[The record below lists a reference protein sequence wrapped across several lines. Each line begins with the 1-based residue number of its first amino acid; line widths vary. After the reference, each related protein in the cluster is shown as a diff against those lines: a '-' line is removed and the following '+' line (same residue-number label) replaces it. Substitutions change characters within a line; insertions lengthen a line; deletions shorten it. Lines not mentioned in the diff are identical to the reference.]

1 MAVITWTAFKV
12 VGATFTQ
19 LNDLQS
25 INFTVNRANV
35 QDPFRASYFEL
46 SGRNP
51 STLPTLAVGDSIMVK
66 ATYAGTDYYQSS
78 NKVADLQ
85 IDYGFISNLDRWSL
99 TLENSLANAGRTV
112 TTVSWP
118 AGYTTWQA
126 ADALCT
132 AASITLNST
141 GLATRASSFV
151 SAQTLTNANVLQTL
165 QTLIQT
171 EQGII
176 YGQESTNI
184 QWLGRAELDEAI
196 PIAEFNDGTLAATPY
211 VTQLKF
217 DNIQFAGI
225 ADNFAT
231 KVVIE
236 PDGLA
241 SQSSGTGTRIFT
253 LSSYDQT
260 TSQAA
265 DLAGF
270 VKSTLDQSDD
280 VPYTVGATLSE
291 QNNFTLLA
299 LVAGSDIGGFVNVVL
314 RGVRYQAVV
323 NGATVSA
330 DPSDTRVLLN
340 LISAS
345 VYNFFRLNSAV
356 YGILDTSKL
365 GF

>member
-1 MAVITWTAFKV
+1 MAVITWQAFKV
-12 VGATFTQ
+12 VGATFTL

-35 QDPFRASYFEL
+35 QDPFRSGVYQL

-51 STLPTLAVGDSIMVK
+51 STLPTLAVGDRIVVK
-66 ATYAGTDYYQSS
+66 ATDDLLNDRYLADTRL
-78 NKVADLQ
+78 ADLQ
-85 IDYGFISNLDRWSL
+85 INYGFTSNLDRWSL
-99 TLENSLANAGRTV
+99 TLEDSLANAGRTV
-112 TTVSWP
+112 ATVSWP
-118 AGYTTWQA
+118 AGYTTFEA
-126 ADALCT
+126 AEDLCT
-132 AASITLNST
+132 AAGVSITGPISPQ
-141 GLATRASSFV
+141 GSSFV

-171 EQGII
+171 EQGRI
-176 YGQESTNI
+176 YGSETSIT
-184 QWLGRAELDEAI
+184 WLGRANLDETI
-196 PIAEFNDGTLAATPY
+196 PVGEFNDGTLTATPSIA
-211 VTQLKF
+211 QLKF
-217 DNIQFAGI
+217 DNIQFAGL

-231 KVVIE
+231 KVVVE

-241 SQSSGTGTRIFT
+241 SQSSGTGSRIFT
-253 LSSYDQT
+253 LNSFDQT

-270 VKSTLDQSDD
+270 VKSTLDESVD

-291 QNNFTLLA
+291 QDNYTLLT
-299 LVAGSDIGGFVNVVL
+299 LIEGGNIGAFVNVVL

-340 LISAS
+340 LTSAL
-345 VYNFFRLNSAV
+345 VYNFFRLDSTV
-356 YGILDTSKL
+356 YGILNTSKL

>member
-1 MAVITWTAFKV
+1 MAVITWQAFKV
-12 VGATFTQ
+12 VDATFTL

-35 QDPFRASYFEL
+35 QDPFRSGVYQL

-51 STLPTLAVGDSIMVK
+51 STLPTLAVGDRIVVK
-66 ATYAGTDYYQSS
+66 ATDDLLNDRYLADTRL
-78 NKVADLQ
+78 ADLQ
-85 IDYGFISNLDRWSL
+85 IDYGFTSNLDRWSL
-99 TLENSLANAGRTV
+99 TLEDSLANAGRTV
-112 TTVSWP
+112 ATVSWP
-118 AGYTTWQA
+118 AGYTTFEA
-126 ADALCT
+126 AEDLCT
-132 AASITLNST
+132 AAGVSITGPVSPN
-141 GLATRASSFV
+141 ASSFV

-171 EQGII
+171 EQGRI
-176 YGQESTNI
+176 YGSETSIT
-184 QWLGRAELDEAI
+184 WLGRANLDEAI
-196 PIAEFNDGTLAATPY
+196 PAGEFNDGTLTATPY
-211 VTQLKF
+211 IEQLKF

-231 KVVIE
+231 KVVVE
-236 PDGLA
+236 PNGLA
-241 SQSSGTGTRIFT
+241 SQSSGTGSRIFT
-253 LSSYDQT
+253 LNSFDQT

-270 VKSTLDQSDD
+270 VKSTLDESVD

-291 QNNFTLLA
+291 QDNYTLLTLIA
-299 LVAGSDIGGFVNVVL
+299 QGNVGGFVNVVL

-340 LISAS
+340 LTSAL
-345 VYNFFRLNSAV
+345 VYNFFRLDSSV